1 MGVAAPFIILVVLF
15 FLVAPI
21 LGVVAFVRLARLEGR
36 RRSGRNESVVGRVSA
51 LERQVSELS
60 RRLQEVLKTTEPE
73 GPPAEHLAAP
83 KSEGTAMAVE
93 PSLCPSLQVPPPST
107 QATHCPADA
116 VQIKP
121 GAGGLDMET
130 RFAGRWLNWIAIVA
144 LLLSVAFFV
153 KFAFDNQ
160 WVGPV
165 GRVLILLLIGGL
177 LLWYSHRLLSRGYR
191 YFSEGITGLATGVL
205 YLAVYAAWWFYHLVP
220 QGVAFI
226 AMVAVTAG
234 MLTVAIRRNSQSAA
248 FLAMLGGFLT
258 PALLSTGEDSQRTLF
273 SYLVVLNAGLL
284 VLSRWRTWRALEI
297 VCLVW
302 TIGYFTTWYD
312 QYYTSEKL
320 LVTFFFA
327 TAFFTEFGIIPLL
340 QARQGPKLRAAQMV
354 VVLANVTWY
363 MAALDAMLYDHYR
376 GSLTFWL
383 LVLAAIHW
391 SAAWLAA
398 QNERGMTSPTVLLY
412 TGLGLTLITLA
423 VFTQFEGKW
432 VTMAWAIEGTVLVWT
447 GLRIRHYLLRW
458 FGLSLFV
465 LVAIRLWALPIQADR
480 FLANPR
486 FATFVVVAA
495 CFAVAFFLAR
505 EHHEGE
511 GTLSSDEERFFKAVG
526 LAANV
531 LLLSALS
538 MEIWEAFG
546 RLETTTIEPRLSQ
559 QLALSLLWILYS
571 SVHIVLGVQ
580 RGSAALRRQGLALI
594 GVVVLKAFLIDISFL
609 ERGYRILSFLVL
621 GLVLMF
627 VSFLY
632 QKHFGRHAEQ

>member
-107 QATHCPADA
+107 QATHSPADA

-165 GRVLILLLIGGL
+165 GRMLILLLIGGL

-354 VVLANVTWY
+354 VVLANVPQRTSDRYPSRRRTTWRTRPTESSQ
-363 MAALDAMLYDHYR
+363 AGHPRRPGVRDQTASPPGAGRRVRR
-376 GSLTFWL
+376 GC
-383 LVLAAIHW
+383 
-391 SAAWLAA
+391 
-398 QNERGMTSPTVLLY
+398 
-412 TGLGLTLITLA
+412 
-423 VFTQFEGKW
+423 
-432 VTMAWAIEGTVLVWT
+432 
-447 GLRIRHYLLRW
+447 
-458 FGLSLFV
+458 
-465 LVAIRLWALPIQADR
+465 
-480 FLANPR
+480 PR
-486 FATFVVVAA
+486 
-495 CFAVAFFLAR
+495 
-505 EHHEGE
+505 
-511 GTLSSDEERFFKAVG
+511 
-526 LAANV
+526 
-531 LLLSALS
+531 
-538 MEIWEAFG
+538 
-546 RLETTTIEPRLSQ
+546 P
-559 QLALSLLWILYS
+559 
-571 SVHIVLGVQ
+571 
-580 RGSAALRRQGLALI
+580 
-594 GVVVLKAFLIDISFL
+594 
-609 ERGYRILSFLVL
+609 
-621 GLVLMF
+621 
-627 VSFLY
+627 
-632 QKHFGRHAEQ
+632 